1 MEMEKKILGAALADR
16 SAYNKLITYGSE
28 EDLSEQGKLIWKEVE
43 GYYELDTEADTIDKD
58 IIISRLV
65 EKYPKHSE
73 LFTTIVSSIEKV
85 SVPNILEDALRMKEY
100 NLKDKLSAA
109 FASGTGEQIESLLED
124 YRAIRKADGEL
135 NNKVEVYNNVD
146 ICELLKATDSSHRIK
161 VLPMSLNRALRGGVL
176 RKHHIVIFA
185 PTEMGKSLL
194 TLNMV
199 HGFLKQNLRVL
210 YCGNEDPA
218 EDMLIRLAARVGD
231 VSLHDLDKYPDKVK
245 SFLKARNWDNFYFVE
260 LAPGTPQEIEACVE
274 EYKPDILI
282 VDQIRNL
289 EMGEKHNF
297 VRTLEAA
304 AQFMRRIGKQ
314 YNLVSISLTQ
324 AADSATGKN
333 LLSRGDIDNSNVG
346 IPGTADLMIGLG
358 ANQDTENSGYR
369 WLSLVKNKVSGN
381 KEPIQVKI
389 NILRTKVE

>member
-1 MEMEKKILGAALADR
+1 VEMERKVLGAALADR
-16 SAYNKLITYGSE
+16 GAYNKLTTYGSE
-28 EDLSEQGKLIWKEVE
+28 GDLSEQGKLIWNELE
-43 GYYELDTEADTIDKD
+43 HYYIIDPDTHSADKTIL
-58 IIISRLV
+58 ISRLS
-65 EKYPKHSE
+65 EKYPKHKE
-73 LFTTIVSSIEKV
+73 LFTTIIEGLEKV
-85 SVPNILEDALRMKEY
+85 SVPNILEDALAMKEY
-100 NLKDKLSAA
+100 NVKDKLSAA
-109 FASGTGEQIESLLED
+109 FASGSTEQIEQLLEQ
-124 YRAIRKADGEL
+124 YRTIRKADGEL

-146 ICELLKATDSSHRIK
+146 IEDLLRVTDSANRIK
-161 VLPMSLNRALRGGVL
+161 LLPKKLNEALRGGVL

-199 HGFLKQNLRVL
+199 HGFLRQDLKVV

-231 VSLHDLDKYPDKVK
+231 VSIHDMNKYPEKVK
-245 SFLKARNWDNFYFVE
+245 NFLKSRNWDNFYFVE
-260 LAPGTPQEIEACVE
+260 LAPGTPQEIEACVD
-274 EYKPDILI
+274 EYKPDVLI

-289 EMGEKHNF
+289 EMGEKNF

-304 AQFMRRIGKQ
+304 AQFMRRMGKQ
-314 YNLVSISLTQ
+314 YNMVTISLTQ

-333 LLSRGDIDNSNVG
+333 FLARGDIDNSNVG

-358 ANQDTENSGYR
+358 ADNDTEAAGFR

-381 KEPIQVKI
+381 KEPIQVKV